1 MSKKI
6 VRENAFEQ
14 KEKETRVKFSPGLSA
29 FEQLGPGALFLWWL
43 TFIAVKRWPGPSCSK
58 AD

>member
-6 VRENAFEQ
+6 VRENSFEQ

-29 FEQLGPGALFLWWL
+29 FEQLGPGALFLW
-43 TFIAVKRWPGPSCSK
+43 
-58 AD
+58 